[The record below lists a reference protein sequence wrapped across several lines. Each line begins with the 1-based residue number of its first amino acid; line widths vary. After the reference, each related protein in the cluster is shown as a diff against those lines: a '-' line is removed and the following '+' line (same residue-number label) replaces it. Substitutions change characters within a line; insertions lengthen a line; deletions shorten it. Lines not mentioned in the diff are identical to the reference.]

1 MKSLLEVQSV
11 LIELLNKPTVNPFG
25 ILRSTMEPQ
34 QNQAFQLLTFK
45 TNLDTKMPMN
55 LLDFGKIYKLI

>member
-11 LIELLNKPTVNPFG
+11 LVELLNKPTVNQFG

-45 TNLDTKMPMN
+45 TNLDAKMPMN
-55 LLDFGKIYKLI
+55 LLDFGKIYNLI